1 MKTQYTPGTTSK
13 TTYFRILVLL
23 MAFLPLASKAVS
35 YTWIGG
41 VSSEWGNAA
50 NWSPSSGFPDFGDDV
65 TIQSGAFNPVFEE
78 ISGLNNFTINSG
90 TLNLAGFTLV
100 ISGASN
106 FNGGSISN
114 GTLSCTGTTIF
125 AGTSISATVSANS
138 ASVSFNGS
146 TFSQPV
152 TVTKTGSGSVT
163 SAGGN
168 TFDGTFTLSNSG
180 SGEVILCNTNPDIY
194 KGDVTFTNS
203 GTGWISASH
212 AATGTEFQGNVI
224 FNSTGSSPG
233 IRLGQGGG
241 TCSLS
246 STKTLQIGGTGFST
260 GDLFIKNLTQVGS
273 TAQSLS
279 LTGSASLSI
288 ETGCTFNA
296 AVNFTSPQ
304 LFLDGATYAS
314 AAEFT
319 KTGSGNNQSIGGNI
333 FNGEVT
339 FSNTGSGELILGV
352 SNPDDFND
360 VVTFNQSGTQTI
372 FVAHGAAGTTF
383 AENIIVNSTGSSRGV
398 RFGQAGGTST
408 LADGKTIS
416 VGVDGF
422 STGSLR
428 LRNFTQ
434 TGTTAQTISITTGT
448 AALHLESGTTFNG
461 NVDFNFPQLILS
473 GTTFE
478 GTATLEKNGAT
489 SNTGTGG
496 NSFASTTVI
505 TNSGSGSLILGS
517 TTGDVFDGILTL
529 NSTGSSSLQLAQ
541 GGTGHAFNQNIV
553 VNSTGSSLGIRFGQS
568 GGTSVLADTRTI
580 TIGVGGFS
588 SGDLTLRSFTQTGT
602 TSQSLT
608 SFSGSTYLQ
617 LETGTVL
624 NGAVTFSAPGINLNG
639 VVFNSTA
646 ILTKNGSI
654 SSSSIGG
661 NTFNSTVSLI
671 NSGSGEWILGSTN
684 PDVFENDLT
693 VENTGSDIIYLAD
706 GSLGNEFN
714 GDVELNSTGT
724 SAGIRFG
731 QNSGTS
737 TLATGKVIV
746 IGSGGFT
753 SGDLRLAGVTQ
764 LGTTAQSLTAFGS
777 GTELYLESGTI
788 FNAAS
793 TFICPGIYLNGTT
806 FNNTTTITKSGSGPN
821 LSSGGNVFN
830 GTTTIS
836 STGSGALYLGSSV
849 ADDFNEDVSFRQ
861 TTAFTL
867 YPAYNSSSTFAKSIS
882 TTGSTTS
889 VNFSAGGGSVVM
901 DGTANQNITGDVST
915 PPDFGGLTIN
925 KASNR
930 VTLLVP
936 ISVSNQLSFVSGRIN
951 TSSTYML
958 TVLDNAT
965 VSGASS
971 SSHVSG
977 PCRKEGDDAFT
988 FPIGAGGVYRPIGIT
1003 APATTGSQFT
1013 GRFYFDDSDATYSH
1027 ASKDGSLDHLSH
1039 CEYWTL
1045 DRDAG
1050 SSSVSVTLTWNTTSC
1065 GVTNL
1070 SDLRVA
1076 RWNGSMWKDHGNGGT
1091 SGNTVTGSIVSSSAI
1106 TSFSPFTLSSSTTEN
1121 PLPVNLVHFSASPK
1135 DDRVEIEWTTVSETN
1150 NDYFTVEVS
1159 EDAVEFEEV
1168 AKVSG
1173 AGNSNVTLNYVS
1185 YDNRP
1190 HAGVS
1195 YYRLKQTDYDGK
1207 VMYSG
1212 IRVVEMSNLWQN
1224 EIVVSPNPVV
1234 NTAVIRLDPDQF
1246 SKPNVELRD
1255 LQGRLVRN
1263 LGQVEVNP
1271 AMPMEFD
1278 LKEIPAGLYFVQAY
1292 ENGKTAVRRIVKK

>member
-41 VSSEWGNAA
+41 VSSEWGNSA

-65 TIQSGAFNPVFEE
+65 TIQTGAFNPVFEE

-90 TLNLAGFTLV
+90 SLNLDGFTLV

-114 GTLSCTGTTIF
+114 GTLSCSGTTIF

-146 TFSQPV
+146 NFSQPV

-168 TFDGTFTLSNSG
+168 TFDGAFTLTNSG
-180 SGEVILCNTNPDIY
+180 SGEVILCNTNPDTY
-194 KGDVTFTNS
+194 KGDVTYTNTGS
-203 GTGWISASH
+203 GWISASH
-212 AATGTEFQGNVI
+212 AATGTSFQGNIV

-233 IRLGQGGG
+233 VRLGQGGG
-241 TCSLS
+241 TCTLS
-246 STKTLQIGGTGFST
+246 STKTLQIGGTGFSA
-260 GDLFIKNLTQVGS
+260 GDLFIKNLTQSGS
-273 TAQSLS
+273 TAQSLTLS
-279 LTGSASLSI
+279 GTASLSI

-304 LFLDGATYAS
+304 LFLDGATYQS
-314 AAEFT
+314 TAEFT
-319 KTGSGNNQSIGGNI
+319 KSGSSNNQSIGGNI
-333 FNGEVT
+333 FNGEAI

-360 VVTFNQSGTQTI
+360 LVTFNQTGTQTI

-383 AENIIVNSTGSSRGV
+383 AENIVVNSTGSSRGV
-398 RFGQAGGTST
+398 RFGQAGGTTS
-408 LADGKTIS
+408 LADGKTIEI
-416 VGVDGF
+416 GVDGF
-422 STGSLR
+422 SSGSLR

-434 TGTTAQTISITTGT
+434 TGSTAQTISVTTGT

-505 TNSGSGSLILGS
+505 TNSGSGALILGS
-517 TTGDVFDGILTL
+517 TTGDVFDGTLTL
-529 NSTGSSSLQLAQ
+529 NSTGSSSIQIAQ

-553 VNSTGSSLGIRFGQS
+553 VNSTGSSQGIRFGQS
-568 GGTSVLADTRTI
+568 GGTSALADTRTI
-580 TIGVGGFS
+580 TIGGGGFS
-588 SGDLTLRSFTQTGT
+588 AGDLSLKGFTQTGT

-608 SFSGSTYLQ
+608 AFSGSTFLQ
-617 LETGTVL
+617 LETGTVF
-624 NGAVTFSAPGINLNG
+624 NGAATFSAPGVNLNG
-639 VVFNSTA
+639 AVFNSTA
-646 ILTKNGSI
+646 VLTKNGSI
-654 SSSSIGG
+654 SSSSEGG

-671 NSGSGEWILGSTN
+671 NSGSGEWILGGSN

-693 VENTGSDIIYLAD
+693 IENTGSDLIYLAD

-753 SGDLRLAGVTQ
+753 SGDLRLAGFTQ
-764 LGTTAQSLTAFGS
+764 TGTTAQSLTTFGT
-777 GTELYLESGTI
+777 GTELYLEAGTT
-788 FNAAS
+788 FNASA
-793 TFICPGIYLNGTT
+793 TFICPSIYLNGTT

-849 ADDFNEDVSFRQ
+849 PDDFNEDVSFRQ

-867 YPAYNSSSTFAKSIS
+867 YPAYNSSTTFAKSIS
-882 TTGSTTS
+882 TTGSSTT

-901 DGTANQNITGDVST
+901 DGTANQNISGDISI

-925 KASNR
+925 KSSNR

-936 ISVSNQLSFVSGRIN
+936 ISVSNQLTFVSGRIN

-1013 GRFYFDDSDATYSH
+1013 GRFYFDDSDATYGHS
-1027 ASKDGSLDHLSH
+1027 SKDGSLDHLSH

-1121 PLPVNLVHFSASPK
+1121 PLPVNLVHFSAAPK

-1150 NDYFTVEVS
+1150 NDFFTVEVS

-1168 AKVSG
+1168 TKVSG

>member
-1 MKTQYTPGTTSK
+1 MKTHYTLGTTSK
-13 TTYFRILVLL
+13 TTYFRILILL

-41 VSSEWGNAA
+41 VSSEWGNSA
-50 NWSPSSGFPDFGDDV
+50 NWSPSTGFPDFGDDV
-65 TIQSGAFNPVFEE
+65 TIQSGAFNPVYEE

-90 TLNLAGFTLV
+90 SLNLAGFTLV

-106 FNGGSISN
+106 FNGGSVSN
-114 GTLSCTGTTIF
+114 GTLNCTGTTIF
-125 AGTSISATVSANS
+125 AGTAISATVSATS
-138 ASVSFNGS
+138 SSVSFNGS

-152 TVTKTGSGSVT
+152 TVTKTGAGSVT

-168 TFDGTFTLSNSG
+168 TFDGTFTLNNSG
-180 SGEVILCNTNPDIY
+180 SGEIILSNTNPDTY

-203 GTGWISASH
+203 GSGWISASH
-212 AATGTEFQGNVI
+212 AASGTSFQGNII

-233 IRLGQGGG
+233 VRLGQGGG
-241 TCSLS
+241 TCTLS
-246 STKTLQIGGTGFST
+246 STRTLQIGGTGFSA
-260 GDLFIKNLTQVGS
+260 GDLFIKNLTQSGS
-273 TAQSLS
+273 TAQSLT
-279 LTGSASLSI
+279 LTGTASLSI
-288 ETGCTFNA
+288 ETGCTFNG

-304 LFLDGATYAS
+304 LFLDGATYQSTAD
-314 AAEFT
+314 FT
-319 KTGSGNNQSIGGNI
+319 KSGSGNNQSIGGNI
-333 FNGEVT
+333 FNGVVT
-339 FSNTGSGELILGV
+339 FTNSGSGELILGV
-352 SNPDDFND
+352 SNPDDFNN
-360 VVTFNQSGTQTI
+360 VVTFNQTGSQTI

-383 AENIIVNSTGSSRGV
+383 AENIIVNSTGSARGV
-398 RFGQAGGTST
+398 RFGQAGGTTT
-408 LADGKTIS
+408 LASGKTIEIGLS
-416 VGVDGF
+416 GF
-422 STGSLR
+422 SSGSLR

-434 TGTTAQTISITTGT
+434 VGSTSQTLSVTSGT
-448 AALHLESGTTFNG
+448 AGLHLESGTTFNG
-461 NVDFNFPQLILS
+461 DVNFNFPQLVLS
-473 GTTFE
+473 GTTFA

-496 NSFASTTVI
+496 NTFSSTTVI
-505 TNSGSGSLILGS
+505 TNSGSAALIIGS
-517 TTGDVFDGILTL
+517 TTGDVYNGALTL
-529 NSTGSSSLQLAQ
+529 NSTGSSSIQLAH
-541 GGTGHAFNQNIV
+541 GGTGHTFNQNIV
-553 VNSTGSSLGIRFGQS
+553 LNSSGTSQGIRFGQI
-568 GGTSVLADTRTI
+568 GGTSTLANSRTI

-588 SGDLTLRSFTQTGT
+588 SGDLSLRGFTQTGS

-608 SFSGSTYLQ
+608 SFSGNAFLQ
-617 LETGTVL
+617 LESGTTF

-639 VVFNSTA
+639 AVFNSTA

-654 SSSSIGG
+654 SSNSTGG

-671 NSGSGEWILGSTN
+671 NSGTGEWILGSSN
-684 PDVFENDLT
+684 PDIFENNLT
-693 VENTGSDIIYLAD
+693 VENTGSDVIYLAD
-706 GSLGNEFN
+706 GSSGNEFN
-714 GDVELNSTGT
+714 GNVELNSTG
-724 SAGIRFG
+724 SSVGIRFG

-737 TLATGKVIV
+737 TLATGKVIS

-753 SGDLRLAGVTQ
+753 SGDLRLAGLTQ
-764 LGTTAQSLTAFGS
+764 VGTTAQSLTTFAS
-777 GTELYLESGTI
+777 GTELYLESGTT
-788 FNAAS
+788 FNASA
-793 TFICPGIYLNGTT
+793 TFVCPNVYLNGTT
-806 FNNTTTITKSGSGPN
+806 FNNTTSITKSGSGPN
-821 LSSGGNVFN
+821 LSTGGNVFN
-830 GTTTIS
+830 GITTIS

-849 ADDFNEDVSFRQ
+849 ADAFNEDVSFRQ

-867 YPAYNSSSTFAKSIS
+867 YPAYNSSTTFAKSIS
-882 TTGSTTS
+882 TTGSSTT

-901 DGTANQNITGDVST
+901 NGTGNQNISGDVSI
-915 PPDFGGLTIN
+915 PPDFGRLTIN

-936 ISVSNQLSFVSGRIN
+936 ITVSNQLTFVSGRIN
-951 TSSTYML
+951 SSTTYML

-988 FPIGAGGVYRPIGIT
+988 FPIGAGGVYRPIGIS

-1027 ASKDGSLDHLSH
+1027 SSKDGSLDHLSH

-1045 DRDAG
+1045 DRNAG

-1091 SGNTVTGSIVSSSAI
+1091 TGNTVAGSIISSSAI

-1121 PLPVNLVHFSASPK
+1121 PLPVNLVHFAANPK

-1168 AKVSG
+1168 TKVSG

-1190 HAGVS
+1190 HSGVS
-1195 YYRLKQTDYDGK
+1195 YYRLKQTDFDGK

-1212 IRVVEMSNLWQN
+1212 IRVVEMTNLWQN

-1234 NTAVIRLDPDQF
+1234 SSAVIRLDPDQF
-1246 SKPNVELRD
+1246 SKPNIELRD
-1255 LQGRLVRN
+1255 LQGRLVKN
-1263 LGQVEVNP
+1263 MGQVEVNP
-1271 AMPMEFD
+1271 ALPMEFD